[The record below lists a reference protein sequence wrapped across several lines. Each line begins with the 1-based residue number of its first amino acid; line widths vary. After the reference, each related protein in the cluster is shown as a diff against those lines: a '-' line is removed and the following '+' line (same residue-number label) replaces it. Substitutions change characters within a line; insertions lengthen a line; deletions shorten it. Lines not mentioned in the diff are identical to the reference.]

1 MNQIAQLKNITK
13 NYRVGKLDYQ
23 ALHQFDIQVSAGEFV
38 TLVGPSGCG
47 KSTALNI
54 IGCMDTPTDGEISI
68 FGYPVLEVSDNV
80 LSQIRRERIGFIFQN
95 FNLLSVLT
103 VLENIMYP
111 LNLNRKPN
119 ARAIAMEMIE
129 KVGLQDF
136 IKMKPNEL
144 SGGQRQR
151 CAVARAFAGSPELI
165 IADEP
170 TANLDSKNSEQ
181 IIESILQLS
190 AEQKMTFIAAS
201 HHDLFIQS
209 ANRVVK
215 MVDGA
220 VVEDVIQS

>member
-1 MNQIAQLKNITK
+1 MSQIAHLKNITK

-23 ALHQFDIQVSAGEFV
+23 ALHRFDIQVKTGEFV

-54 IGCMDTPTDGEISI
+54 IGCMDVPTDGEISI
-68 FGYPVLEVSDNV
+68 FGYPVLEVSDDV
-80 LSQIRRERIGFIFQN
+80 LSKIRRERIGFIFQN

-103 VLENIMYP
+103 VLENVMYP
-111 LNLNRKPN
+111 LNLNRKPD
-119 ARAIAMEMIE
+119 ARSIALEMIE

-181 IIESILQLS
+181 IIQNILQLS
-190 AEQKMTFIAAS
+190 AEQKITFITAS
-201 HHDLFIQS
+201 HHDLFIKRS
-209 ANRVVK
+209 SRVIK
-215 MVDGA
+215 MKDGA
-220 VVEDVIQS
+220 VVEEIIQN

>member
-1 MNQIAQLKNITK
+1 MSQIALLKNIKK

-23 ALHQFDIQVSAGEFV
+23 ALHHFDIEVNTGEFV
-38 TLVGPSGCG
+38 TLIGPSGCG

-54 IGCMDTPTDGEISI
+54 IGCMDVPTDGEISI
-68 FGYPVLEVSDNV
+68 FGYPVLEISDSQ

-103 VLENIMYP
+103 VLENVMYP
-111 LNLNRKPN
+111 LNLNGNPK

-136 IKMKPNEL
+136 TKMKPNEL

-181 IIESILQLS
+181 IIQIILQLS
-190 AEQKMTFIAAS
+190 TEKKITFIAAS

-209 ANRVVK
+209 SSRVIK

-220 VVEDVIQS
+220 VLEEIKQS